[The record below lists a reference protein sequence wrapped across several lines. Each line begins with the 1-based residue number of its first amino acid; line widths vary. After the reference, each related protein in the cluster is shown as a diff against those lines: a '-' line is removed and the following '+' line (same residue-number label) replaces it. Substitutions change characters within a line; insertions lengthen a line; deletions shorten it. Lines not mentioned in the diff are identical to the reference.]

1 MVAGNESS
9 ALIVRRGP
17 SQGLLGWASPAILC
31 LLLLSAWTT
40 HAEEVWKDLRYEI
53 AIEVDL
59 SSRTLAGT
67 EEIAFTNG
75 TGQALEEVFLRLY
88 PNASS
93 LYGEGELRATS
104 VTVNGEPVPAEPV
117 GDGTILWI
125 RLPQPVQTG
134 EQALVG
140 AAFTGRPAPWGS
152 SSGASPVGYGTFASS
167 PQATVLTSFF
177 PMLAAYDEDGWDI
190 APVASVGDPITSQA
204 ASFLVR
210 VKVPLDATVLTSG
223 ELVQEEVGPA
233 GATRSYAGAGL
244 RDFAVV
250 IGGTRLEKTA
260 RSGDTLV
267 RVSFIPEHARAAGIT
282 LSHATT
288 ALAVYGEAFGPC
300 AYAELDLVEVP
311 LDRAAGVEFP
321 GLILIGEAYA
331 DSPEDLFFDIIVSH
345 EVAHQW
351 WYAAV
356 GNDVVEE
363 PWLDEGL
370 AMFSSLLFLERT
382 RGPATA
388 RQVLDSWERTYLS
401 ARGRHADLSVASP
414 TYQFPDSDTYAAFV
428 YDGGASFFQDVR
440 EATGE
445 TAFFDALRGYYRDE
459 TGKIATQ
466 RNLVLRLE
474 TACSCSLSSLVSSY
488 LRPR

>member
-1 MVAGNESS
+1 VGAGSEVLRIAARESFRACPAWIGLFAFLLPLVPPAS
-9 ALIVRRGP
+9 AR
-17 SQGLLGWASPAILC
+17 AAE
-31 LLLLSAWTT
+31 AW
-40 HAEEVWKDLRYEI
+40 EGLRYEI
-53 AIEVDL
+53 AIEVDV
-59 SSRTLAGT
+59 SSGTFAGT

-75 TGQALEEVFLRLY
+75 TGLALEEIFLRLY

-93 LYGEGELRATS
+93 LYGEGELRATG
-104 VTVNGEPVPAEPV
+104 VTLDGESVPAEPV

-125 RLPQPVQTG
+125 RLPRPVQTG
-134 EQALVG
+134 EQARVG
-140 AAFTGRPAPWGS
+140 AAFTGRPARWGS

-167 PQATVLTSFF
+167 PRATVLTSFF

-190 APVASVGDPITSQA
+190 APVASVGDPVTSQA
-204 ASFLVR
+204 AAFLVR
-210 VKVPLDATVLTSG
+210 VTVPADVTVLTSG

-250 IGGTRLEKTA
+250 LGGTRLEKAA

-267 RVSFIPEHARAAGIT
+267 RVSFTPEHVRAAEIT
-282 LSHATT
+282 LAHATT
-288 ALAVYGEAFGPC
+288 ALAVYREAFGPC
-300 AYAELDLVEVP
+300 VYGELDLVEVP

-321 GLILIGEAYA
+321 SLILIGEAYA
-331 DSPEDLFFDIIVSH
+331 ADPDDLFFDIIVSH

-382 RGPATA
+382 RGPTIA
-388 RQVLDSWERTYLS
+388 RQVLDSWERTYVS
-401 ARGRHADLSVASP
+401 VRGRRADLSVASP
-414 TYQFPDSDTYAAFV
+414 TYQFPDSDTYASFV

-440 EATGE
+440 EATGD
-445 TAFFDALRGYYRDE
+445 TAFFDALRGYYRDQ

-466 RNLVLRLE
+466 SDLLPRLE
-474 TACSCSLSSLVSSY
+474 AACSCSLSSLVSSY

>member
-1 MVAGNESS
+1 MT
-9 ALIVRRGP
+9 RGR
-17 SQGLLGWASPAILC
+17 SGARLGWATLVCFC
-31 LLLLSAWTT
+31 LVLPLARTACADGAW
-40 HAEEVWKDLRYEI
+40 EGLRYEI
-53 AIEVDL
+53 TVEVDL
-59 SSRTLAGT
+59 AAGT
-67 EEIAFTNG
+67 FTGEEEVGFTNG

-88 PNASS
+88 PNAAS
-93 LYGEGELRATS
+93 LYGEAELRVTS
-104 VTVNGEPVPAEPV
+104 VALNGEAVSAELV

-125 RLPQPVQTG
+125 QLPAPLQTG
-134 EQALVG
+134 EKALVG
-140 AAFTGRPAPWGS
+140 ATFTGQPARWGS
-152 SSGASPVGYGTFASS
+152 SFSGSPVGYGTFASS
-167 PQATVLTSFF
+167 PGTMVLTSFF

-190 APVASVGDPITSQA
+190 APVASVGDPVTSEA
-204 ASFLVR
+204 ASFLVH
-210 VKVPLDATVLTSG
+210 VTAPLDATVLTSG
-223 ELVQEEVGPA
+223 ELVQEEVGPVRA
-233 GATRSYAGAGL
+233 SRTYAGTGL

-250 IGGTRLEKTA
+250 IGETRLEKTA

-267 RVSFIPEHARAAGIT
+267 RVSFTPEHVRAAEIT

-288 ALAVYGEAFGPC
+288 ALALFAEAFGPC
-300 AYAELDLVEVP
+300 AYGELDLVEVP

-331 DSPEDLFFDIIVSH
+331 ANPEDLFFDIIVSH

-382 RGPATA
+382 RGPTIA
-388 RQVLDSWERTYLS
+388 REVLDSWKRTYLS
-401 ARGRHADLSVASP
+401 ARDRHADLSVASP

-440 EATGE
+440 DATGGI
-445 TAFFDALRGYYRDE
+445 AFFDALRDYYEDE
-459 TGKIATQ
+459 TGRIAS
-466 RNLVLRLE
+466 RRDLLPRLE
-474 TACSCSLSSLVSSY
+474 TACSCSLSNLVSSY